1 MLYLLLFS
9 AGAGVGFL
17 SGLLGI
23 GGGIVMFPLLMYL
36 PPALGLEP
44 LDVKSITGL
53 TMAQGFFAS
62 LSAMLFYNQHRLV
75 NRPLVLSL
83 GLSLALSSLAGSLL
97 SSRVSDS
104 SILFIFGILA
114 VIAAVMMF
122 LPRSYARDESTEDGV
137 SFNRGLAVLIGILL
151 GFFLGLLGQGGAF
164 IIIPVLLYIL
174 RIPLRVAVGSMLAI
188 GVFSATAGMVGKA
201 VTGQVP
207 YLMALVMLLGAIPFA
222 RLGGVVGKRSNV
234 VFLRWLLAVIILL
247 SSVKI
252 WMDIY

>member
-1 MLYLLLFS
+1 MIYLLLFS

-44 LDVKSITGL
+44 IDVKSITGL

-75 NRPLVLSL
+75 NKPLVLSL
-83 GLSLALSSLAGSLL
+83 GLSLFLSSLAGSLL
-97 SSRVSDS
+97 SSRASND

-122 LPRSYARDESTEDGV
+122 LPRSYALDESTEDSV
-137 SFNRGLAVLIGILL
+137 SFSRGLAVMIGIFL

-188 GVFSATAGMVGKA
+188 GVFSATAGMIGKA

-207 YLMALVMLLGAIPFA
+207 YLMALVMLIGAIPFA
-222 RLGGVVGKRSNV
+222 RLGGAVGKKSNV

-252 WMDIY
+252 GMDIY